1 MISAR
6 TIAEVKE
13 RTDLVALIS
22 EHVPSLKLRGR
33 SYTGLCPFHSE
44 KTPSFHVNRERGF
57 YHCFGC
63 KESGGAIDFLMK
75 LEGHTFPEAVRDLAE
90 RAGITVEDD
99 ESPEQRRDFERRRKE
114 AQDLYQVMNLAALFY
129 ETQLREHET
138 RDYAVRELLSRGLD
152 PAIGEGKVREAL
164 DAFRIGY
171 APPGW
176 DELARHL
183 RTQGISPVDAERAG
197 LLLPRASSSGHYDRF
212 RHRLMFAVTDSHG
225 RVVAFSG
232 RALSALPGTPEGS
245 EKPAKYINSPETPIY
260 TKGSELFGLF
270 QGRHA
275 IRQAGTAQVVEG
287 NFDVVG
293 LHARGFANTVAPLG
307 TAFTP
312 EQAKLLKR
320 FAGSV
325 TLLFDGDAAGQKA
338 TVAAREPLRAAGLT
352 AKVGSLPAGHDPDSL
367 VREKGPEAMKA
378 ILASARGLR
387 ETLVERALDESFS
400 QADVYEKKNRI
411 DRVLQI
417 LGEEDD
423 PLIRA
428 TLKTLADE
436 LAPRVDLPA
445 KIQGGRDVDPGAFRA
460 LEEVVRRA
468 LADQRQAGQRGPSPR
483 EARVRGKPRGSVE
496 RAAMIGAL
504 LDFPALLEDP
514 EVVPALSLLE
524 GNSSRTALTLRRQQK
539 AGQIVDVEA
548 FLQEIP
554 QETRAFVAGR
564 LAHPEHS
571 AIEEAKGNLLRA
583 AEQLR
588 RRLSSDE
595 HVEMVKQ
602 QRKVTGD
609 WDAEREL
616 ALQASE
622 QKRRDHG
629 IKS

>member
-13 RTDLVALIS
+13 RTDLVALVA

-33 SYTGLCPFHSE
+33 SFTGLCPFHAE
-44 KTPSFHVNRERGF
+44 KTPSFHVNRERAF

-99 ESPEQRRDFERRRKE
+99 ENPEQRKDYERRRRE

-129 ETQLREHET
+129 ETQLREHDSREYAIEQLRS
-138 RDYAVRELLSRGLD
+138 RDLVPIAAGGSD
-152 PAIGEGKVREAL
+152 AKVQEAL

-171 APPGW
+171 APHGW
-176 DELARHL
+176 DELAKYL
-183 RTQGISPVDAERAG
+183 RAQGVAAMDAERAG
-197 LLLPRASSSGHYDRF
+197 LLLPRSSGTGHYDRF
-212 RHRLMFAVTDSHG
+212 RHRLMFAVTDTHG

-232 RALSALPGTPEGS
+232 RALAALPGTPEGTD
-245 EKPAKYINSPETPIY
+245 KPAKYINSPETPIY
-260 TKGSELFGLF
+260 TKGNELFGVF

-275 IRQAGTAQVVEG
+275 IRQAGVALVVEG
-287 NFDVVG
+287 NFDVVA
-293 LHARGFANTVAPLG
+293 LHARGFVNTVAPLG

-320 FAGSV
+320 FTQHV

-338 TVAAREPLRAAGLT
+338 TVASREPLRAAGLM
-352 AKVGSLPAGHDPDSL
+352 AKVAVLPAGQDPDSL
-367 VREKGPEAMKA
+367 LRERGVEALKA
-378 ILASARGLR
+378 LLASARGLR
-387 ETLVERALDESFS
+387 ETLVERALDETFS
-400 QADVYEKKNRI
+400 QADVFEKKSRI
-411 DRVLQI
+411 DAVLK
-417 LGEEDD
+417 LLTEEDD

-436 LAPRVDLPA
+436 LA
-445 KIQGGRDVDPGAFRA
+445 GRFDIREGDAFRA
-460 LEEVVRRA
+460 LEHTVRKA
-468 LADQRQAGQRGPSPR
+468 MQSAPMPRQGSPPGQ
-483 EARVRGKPRGSVE
+483 ARVRKKPRGSLE

-504 LDFPALLEDP
+504 LDFPALFDDP
-514 EVVPALSLLE
+514 EVEPALALLE
-524 GNSSRTALTLRRQQK
+524 GLSTQTAATLRRHRNN
-539 AGQIVDVEA
+539 GEIVDVSA

-554 QETRAFVAGR
+554 QETRAFVSGR
-564 LAHPEHS
+564 LAQPEHS
-571 AIEEAKGNLLRA
+571 SQKDAKGNLLDN

-588 RRLSSDE
+588 SRLSADEHDEMVRQQRRLS
-595 HVEMVKQ
+595 
-602 QRKVTGD
+602 GD
-609 WDAEREL
+609 FEAETEL
-616 ALQASE
+616 AAHASE
-622 QKRRDHG
+622 QARRKHK

>member
-13 RTDLVALIS
+13 RTDLVALVG

-33 SYTGLCPFHSE
+33 SFTGLCPFHAE
-44 KTPSFHVNRERGF
+44 KTPSFHVNRERAF

-99 ESPEQRRDFERRRKE
+99 ENPEQRKDYERRRRE

-129 ETQLREHET
+129 ETQLREHDSREYAIEQLRS
-138 RDYAVRELLSRGLD
+138 RDLVPIAAGGSD
-152 PAIGEGKVREAL
+152 AKVQEAL

-171 APPGW
+171 APHGW
-176 DELARHL
+176 DELAKYL
-183 RTQGISPVDAERAG
+183 RAQGVAAMDAERAG
-197 LLLPRASSSGHYDRF
+197 LLLPRSSGTGHYDRF
-212 RHRLMFAVTDSHG
+212 RHRLMFAVTDTHG

-232 RALSALPGTPEGS
+232 RALAALPGTPEGTD
-245 EKPAKYINSPETPIY
+245 KPAKYINSPETPIY
-260 TKGSELFGLF
+260 TKGNELFGVF

-275 IRQAGTAQVVEG
+275 IRQAGVALVVEG
-287 NFDVVG
+287 NFDVVA

-320 FAGSV
+320 FSQHV
-325 TLLFDGDAAGQKA
+325 TLVFDGDAAGQKA
-338 TVAAREPLRAAGLT
+338 TVASREPLRAAGLM
-352 AKVGSLPAGHDPDSL
+352 AKVAVLPAGQDPDSL
-367 VREKGPEAMKA
+367 LRERGVEAMKA
-378 ILASARGLR
+378 LLASARGLR
-387 ETLVERALDESFS
+387 ETLVERALDETFS
-400 QADVYEKKNRI
+400 QADVFEKKSRI
-411 DRVLQI
+411 DAVLK
-417 LGEEDD
+417 LLTEEDD

-436 LAPRVDLPA
+436 LA
-445 KIQGGRDVDPGAFRA
+445 GRFDIREGDAFRA
-460 LEEVVRRA
+460 LEHTVRKA
-468 LADQRQAGQRGPSPR
+468 MQSAPMPSQGSPPGQ
-483 EARVRGKPRGSVE
+483 ARVRKKPRGSLE

-504 LDFPALLEDP
+504 LDFPALFDDP
-514 EVVPALSLLE
+514 EVEPALSLLE
-524 GNSSRTALTLRRQQK
+524 GLSTQTAATLRRHRNH
-539 AGQIVDVEA
+539 GEIVDVSA

-554 QETRAFVAGR
+554 QETRAFVSGR
-564 LAHPEHS
+564 LAQPEHS
-571 AIEEAKGNLLRA
+571 SQKDAKGNLLDN

-588 RRLSSDE
+588 SRLSADEHDEMVRQQRRLS
-595 HVEMVKQ
+595 
-602 QRKVTGD
+602 GD
-609 WDAEREL
+609 FEAETEL
-616 ALQASE
+616 AAHASE
-622 QKRRDHG
+622 QARRKHK

>member
-33 SYTGLCPFHSE
+33 SYVGLCPFHGE
-44 KTPSFHVNRERGF
+44 KTPSFHVSRDRGF

-90 RAGITVEDD
+90 RAGVTVEDD
-99 ESPEQRRDFERRRKE
+99 DSPEQRRDFERRRKE
-114 AQDLYQVMNLAALFY
+114 AQDLHQVMNLAALFF

-138 RDYAVRELLSRGLD
+138 RSFALQELHARQLDPDHPQVRET
-152 PAIGEGKVREAL
+152 L

-176 DELARHL
+176 DELARYL
-183 RTQGISPVDAERAG
+183 RSQGISPIDAERAG
-197 LLLPRASSSGHYDRF
+197 LLIPRSSSGHYDRF
-212 RHRLMFAVTDSHG
+212 RHRLMFAVSDSHG

-232 RALSALPGTPEGS
+232 RALPALPGAPEGT

-260 TKGSELFGLF
+260 SKSHELFGLY

-275 IRQAGTAQVVEG
+275 IRQGGHALVVEG

-293 LHARGFANTVAPLG
+293 LHARGIGNAVAPLG
-307 TAFTP
+307 TAFTG

-320 FAGSV
+320 YATQV

-352 AKVGSLPAGHDPDSL
+352 GKVALVPRGHDPDSF
-367 VREKGPEAMKA
+367 VREKGAESLKQ
-378 ILASARGLR
+378 ILAAARGLR

-400 QADVYEKKNRI
+400 QADVYEKKARI

-417 LGEEDD
+417 LAEEDE

-436 LAPRVDLPA
+436 LAGRLDL
-445 KIQGGRDVDPGAFRA
+445 KGKVRGGRDVDAESFRA
-460 LEEVVRRA
+460 LETAVRRA
-468 LADQRQAGQRGPSPR
+468 LAEGVRPPAGPSPR
-483 EARVRGKPRGSVE
+483 EARVRRKPRGSVE

-504 LDFPALLEDP
+504 LDFPELLDDVEASATL
-514 EVVPALSLLE
+514 ELLE
-524 GNSSRTALTLRRQQK
+524 GLSSQTALCLGRH
-539 AGQIVDVEA
+539 QISGKIADVSA
-548 FLQEIP
+548 FMQEIP

-564 LAHPEHS
+564 LASPEHCS
-571 AIEEAKGNLLRA
+571 FEEAKVSLLSSA
-583 AEQLR
+583 KQLR

-595 HVEMVKQ
+595 HVEMVRQ
-602 QRKVTGD
+602 QHKNSGD
-609 WDAEREL
+609 WDAEVEIM
-616 ALQASE
+616 AQAQAE
-622 QKRRDHG
+622 AKRSRG
-629 IKS
+629 IKT